1 MNPMKIEYILMINTV
16 IFAIV
21 LIVLLVLSGKKGNK
35 KQRKV
40 MSKEM
45 RKIKDQIS
53 ENSE

>member
-1 MNPMKIEYILMINTV
+1 MVSIEQILLFNTV
-16 IFAIV
+16 VFGIV
-21 LIVLLVLSGKKGNK
+21 LIVLLFLSGRKGNK

-53 ENSE
+53 ESDEE